1 MTPTSAPDPRRWW
14 ALFLLCAAQFL
25 VILDTSIV
33 GIALPALQRALGFD
47 AAGLQWIFNAYVVAF
62 GGLLLLGGRL
72 ADLFG
77 PRRLF
82 ATGFVVLTSASLV
95 AGIATSGTTLL
106 IARAVQGAGAALI
119 APAALSMVMGLF
131 AARPSELRRA
141 LGFWGAAAAAGG
153 TAGVFLGG
161 VITEWLSWRWT
172 FLINVPV
179 GVLVLLATNA
189 WLPRG
194 ARQRGSVDVA
204 GATTITS
211 ALALTVYSI
220 VTANE
225 ATGARTAL
233 LLTISVALF
242 AAFGILQRKR
252 SAPLVPLA
260 IFRAPNL
267 TAGNVV
273 MALLG
278 AAWIPMWFFLNMY
291 LQEILGYGAFE
302 SGLALL
308 PMTLAIM
315 VLMMMVTEKVVGR
328 IGPKAALVIGLGVL
342 GIALVLFAR
351 MPLDGSFAADVLVP
365 SLLGAI
371 GMSLAYIPAMITS
384 TATARPEE
392 GGLASGLVN
401 TTYQVGSALGLA
413 AMVAVAGS
421 KSSSLLSEGVEAAA
435 AMNGGF
441 SSAFIGAAF
450 IALAATGA
458 ALIAIRVPRAMRAG
472 AGLAMMLFIGI
483 ALGAC
488 SRTASSSD
496 SHRTHGSATAADTP
510 AAVHGPHDST
520 SADAGMPPAVSAG
533 AAVPVVDAGT
543 GLEVVANGDAGKAP
557 SEARPRSA
565 PTKKKRA
572 APGHAAPRPV
582 QPPAVERAPHA
593 DHRGTAGSAQHP
605 EHHDHHGH

>member
-1 MTPTSAPDPRRWW
+1 MTTSTSVPDPRRWW

-72 ADLFG
+72 SDLFG

-82 ATGFVVLTSASLV
+82 GTGFVVLTAASLI
-95 AGIATSGTTLL
+95 AGIATSGTMLL
-106 IARAVQGAGAALI
+106 IGRAIQGVGAALI

-131 AARPSELRRA
+131 AARPAELRKA
-141 LGFWGAAAAAGG
+141 LGFWGASAAAGG

-172 FLINVPV
+172 FLINVPI
-179 GVLVLLATNA
+179 GVLVLFATNA

-194 ARQRGSVDVA
+194 VRQRGRVDLA
-204 GATTITS
+204 GAITVTS
-211 ALALTVYSI
+211 ALALAVYAI

-225 ATGARTAL
+225 PASGTRTAL
-233 LLTISVALF
+233 LLAISGALF
-242 AAFGILQRKR
+242 VTFALLQRLR
-252 SAPLVPLA
+252 QAPLVPLA

-267 TAGNVV
+267 TAGNIV

-291 LQEILGYGAFE
+291 LQEVLGYGAFE

-328 IGPKAALVIGLGVL
+328 IGPKSALVLGLGVL
-342 GIALVLFAR
+342 GVALVLFAR
-351 MPLDGSFAADVLVP
+351 MPVGGSFAADVLLP

-384 TATARPEE
+384 TATARAED

-401 TTYQVGSALGLA
+401 TTYQVGSAIGLA
-413 AMVAVAGS
+413 AMVAVAGA
-421 KSSSLLSEGVEAAA
+421 KTSSLVESGVEATA
-435 AMNGGF
+435 AMNDGF
-441 SSAFIGAAF
+441 SAAF
-450 IALAATGA
+450 VGAGVIAFAAAALAGV
-458 ALIAIRVPRAMRAG
+458 AIRAPRASAQR
-472 AGLAMMLFIGI
+472 
-483 ALGAC
+483 ALGQQPHP
-488 SRTASSSD
+488 SRAE
-496 SHRTHGSATAADTP
+496 RT
-510 AAVHGPHDST
+510 
-520 SADAGMPPAVSAG
+520 
-533 AAVPVVDAGT
+533 
-543 GLEVVANGDAGKAP
+543 
-557 SEARPRSA
+557 
-565 PTKKKRA
+565 
-572 APGHAAPRPV
+572 
-582 QPPAVERAPHA
+582 
-593 DHRGTAGSAQHP
+593 
-605 EHHDHHGH
+605 

>member
-1 MTPTSAPDPRRWW
+1 MTSSSVPDPRRWW
-14 ALFLLCAAQFL
+14 ALLLLCTAQFL

-33 GIALPALQRALGFD
+33 GIALPALQRALGLD

-82 ATGFVVLTSASLV
+82 GAGFVILTGASLA
-95 AGIATSGTTLL
+95 AGIATSAATLL

-131 AARPSELRRA
+131 AAQPPELRKA
-141 LGFWGAAAAAGG
+141 LGFWGASAAAGG

-161 VITEWLSWRWT
+161 MITEWLSWRWT

-194 ARQRGSVDVA
+194 IRQRGRVDVA
-204 GATTITS
+204 GASTVTS
-211 ALALTVYSI
+211 ALALAVYAI

-225 ATGARTAL
+225 PGSGARTGVL
-233 LLTISVALF
+233 LAISAALF
-242 AAFGILQRKR
+242 VTFAVLQRMR
-252 SAPLVPLA
+252 QSPLVPLA

-267 TAGNVV
+267 TIGNIV

-291 LQEILGYGAFE
+291 LQEVLGYGAFE

-308 PMTLAIM
+308 PMTLTIM
-315 VLMMMVTEKVVGR
+315 ILMMMATEKVVGR
-328 IGPKAALVIGLGVL
+328 LGSRSALVIGLGVL
-342 GIALVLFAR
+342 GLALILFSR
-351 MPLDGSFAADVLVP
+351 MPVKGSFVVDVLLP
-365 SLLGAI
+365 SLLGAV

-384 TATARPEE
+384 TATARSED

-401 TTYQVGSALGLA
+401 TTYQVGSAIGLA
-413 AMVAVAGS
+413 AMVAVAGA
-421 KSSSLLSEGVEAAA
+421 KTSSLISAGAEAAA

-441 SSAFIGAAF
+441 SAAF
-450 IALAATGA
+450 VAAGAIAVAAAVVSALA
-458 ALIAIRVPRAMRAG
+458 IRAPRA
-472 AGLAMMLFIGI
+472 
-483 ALGAC
+483 
-488 SRTASSSD
+488 
-496 SHRTHGSATAADTP
+496 
-510 AAVHGPHDST
+510 ST
-520 SADAGMPPAVSAG
+520 
-533 AAVPVVDAGT
+533 
-543 GLEVVANGDAGKAP
+543 
-557 SEARPRSA
+557 
-565 PTKKKRA
+565 
-572 APGHAAPRPV
+572 
-582 QPPAVERAPHA
+582 
-593 DHRGTAGSAQHP
+593 
-605 EHHDHHGH
+605 

>member
-14 ALFLLCAAQFL
+14 ALLLLCTAQFL

-82 ATGFVVLTSASLV
+82 GAGFVVLTGASLV
-95 AGIATSGTTLL
+95 AGIAASAQTLL
-106 IARAVQGAGAALI
+106 IARAAQGAGAALI

-131 AARPSELRRA
+131 AARPAELRKA
-141 LGFWGAAAAAGG
+141 LGFWGASAAAGG

-172 FLINVPV
+172 FLINVPA
-179 GVLVLLATNA
+179 GVLVLLATTA

-194 ARQRGSVDVA
+194 ARQRGRVDLA
-204 GATTITS
+204 GAITVTS
-211 ALALTVYSI
+211 ALALAVYAI

-225 ATGARTAL
+225 PASGVRTGVLLAISAAL
-233 LLTISVALF
+233 LATFVV
-242 AAFGILQRKR
+242 LQRVR
-252 SAPLVPLA
+252 SAPLVPSS

-267 TAGNVV
+267 TIGNIV

-291 LQEILGYGAFE
+291 LQEVLGYGAFE

-315 VLMMMVTEKVVGR
+315 LLMMMATEKVVGR
-328 IGPKAALVIGLGVL
+328 IGPKSALVIGLGVL
-342 GIALVLFAR
+342 GGALLLFAR
-351 MPLDGSFAADVLVP
+351 MPVGGSFLADVLVP
-365 SLLGAI
+365 SLLGAV

-384 TATARPEE
+384 TAAARPED

-401 TTYQVGSALGLA
+401 TTYQVGSAVGLA
-413 AMVAVAGS
+413 AMVAVAGART
-421 KSSSLLSEGVEAAA
+421 SSLAGAGLDATA

-441 SSAFIGAAF
+441 SAAF
-450 IALAATGA
+450 VGAGVIAFAAAVLAAA
-458 ALIAIRVPRAMRAG
+458 AIRVPRA
-472 AGLAMMLFIGI
+472 
-483 ALGAC
+483 
-488 SRTASSSD
+488 S
-496 SHRTHGSATAADTP
+496 
-510 AAVHGPHDST
+510 
-520 SADAGMPPAVSAG
+520 
-533 AAVPVVDAGT
+533 
-543 GLEVVANGDAGKAP
+543 
-557 SEARPRSA
+557 
-565 PTKKKRA
+565 
-572 APGHAAPRPV
+572 AAPRAAEPV
-582 QPPAVERAPHA
+582 LSRRASSVG
-593 DHRGTAGSAQHP
+593 R
-605 EHHDHHGH
+605 